1 MHFIGKK
8 FKIKSLSNES
18 SLQALQGLFE
28 QKYRKLNFMKFYYNL
43 KYFFFYSYIFKMRIF
58 MMISQNII
66 TI

>member
-28 QKYRKLNFMKFYYNL
+28 QKYRKRNFMKFYYNL
-43 KYFFFYSYIFKMRIF
+43 KYFFLLIYI
-58 MMISQNII
+58 
-66 TI
+66 